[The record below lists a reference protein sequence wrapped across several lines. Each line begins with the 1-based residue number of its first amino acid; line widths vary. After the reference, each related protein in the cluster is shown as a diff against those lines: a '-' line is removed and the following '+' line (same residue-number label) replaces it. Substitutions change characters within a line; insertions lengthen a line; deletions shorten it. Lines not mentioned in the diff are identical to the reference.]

1 MGPLIM
7 PPTRVNVVVLTWR
20 ETDLTVR
27 CVDSVMDS
35 PLVKRV
41 YVVDNEASG
50 AIRRALDGRSRVAV
64 AELPENTGFAH
75 GVNHGLRWALSESDD
90 YVLVLN
96 NDSTI
101 DAESLALLS
110 AALDDNPELG
120 MVGPSSWLPSGELL
134 SIGGTISRLTWSIDE
149 RSTGSKPD
157 FLTWACVLL
166 RASTLEVAGM
176 LDERF
181 FMYWED
187 VDFGLRL
194 RDLGIDFAV
203 VPAARLTHKVSASH
217 SNAGSRILA
226 YSAASFRYFLTK
238 HGGITTPTGLIRLH
252 LKHLKTLL
260 SGDLVG
266 ARYVR
271 AGWRIGR
278 SPDDPAYRQ
287 IGALR

>member
-1 MGPLIM
+1 MPL
-7 PPTRVNVVVLTWR
+7 TSVNVVVLTWR

-27 CVDSVMDS
+27 CVDSAMES
-35 PLVKRV
+35 PLVRQV
-41 YVVDNEASG
+41 YVVDNEATG
-50 AIRRALDGRSRVAV
+50 AVRQALHGRSKVVV
-64 AELPENTGFAH
+64 AELAENTGFAH
-75 GVNHGLRWALSESDD
+75 GVNHGIRQALSESDD
-90 YVLVLN
+90 YVLVIN

-110 AALDDNPELG
+110 AALDDNPGLG

-134 SIGGTISRLTWSIDE
+134 STGGRISRLTWSVDE
-149 RSTGSKPD
+149 QSTRSKPD

-166 RASTLEVAGM
+166 RASTLEHAGL

-203 VPAARLTHKVSASH
+203 VPAARLTHSVSASH

-226 YSAASFRYFLTK
+226 YSAASFRYFLTR
-238 HGGITTPTGLIRLH
+238 HGGMATSTGLIRLH

-278 SPDDPAYRQ
+278 SPDDPVYRQ
-287 IGALR
+287 MGALR